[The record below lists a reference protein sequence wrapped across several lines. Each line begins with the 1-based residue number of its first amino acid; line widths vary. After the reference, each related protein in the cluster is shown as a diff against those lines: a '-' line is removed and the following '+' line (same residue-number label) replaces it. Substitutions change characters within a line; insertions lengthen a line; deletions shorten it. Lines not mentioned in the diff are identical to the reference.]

1 MPAFFDTLSDKL
13 SDVNLLSTSLRL
25 ILAVIFG
32 GIIGLERGANHHPAG
47 FRTHILVCV
56 GSALAMLTNEYI
68 CQVYGTG
75 DPARLGAQVITGVG
89 FLGVGTI
96 LVTGRHKIKGLTTAA
111 GLWASACLGLA
122 LGIGF
127 YSGAFVAAVLIFIS
141 LALLPKVETYVY
153 RRSKAI
159 ALYIEVDS
167 VKNFRSFIQYI
178 RSLDAA
184 FYETHLSQDRPV
196 TEGSIAFRLSML
208 LPKNMNHMQAID
220 AFSQQE
226 GVYLIEEI

>member
-1 MPAFFDTLSDKL
+1 MSAFFDMLFSYEPL
-13 SDVNLLSTSLRL
+13 NLASIALRL

-32 GIIGLERGANHHPAG
+32 GVIGLERGANHHPAG

-56 GSALAMLTNEYI
+56 GAALAMLTNEYI
-68 CQVYGTG
+68 CQVYGGG

-127 YSGAFVAAVLIFIS
+127 YAGAVIAAVLIFVS
-141 LALLPKVETYVY
+141 LTLLPRVETFVY
-153 RRSKAI
+153 KRSRAI
-159 ALYIEVDS
+159 ALYVEVDS
-167 VKNFRSFIQYI
+167 VQSFRAFIRYI
-178 RSLDAA
+178 RTLDVA
-184 FYETHLSQDRPV
+184 FYEAHLSQDKPV
-196 TEGSIAFRLSML
+196 TEGAVAFHLSMF
-208 LPKNMNHMQAID
+208 LPKNMSHAQAVD
-220 AFSQQE
+220 VFSQLE
-226 GVYLIEEI
+226 GVSLLEEI